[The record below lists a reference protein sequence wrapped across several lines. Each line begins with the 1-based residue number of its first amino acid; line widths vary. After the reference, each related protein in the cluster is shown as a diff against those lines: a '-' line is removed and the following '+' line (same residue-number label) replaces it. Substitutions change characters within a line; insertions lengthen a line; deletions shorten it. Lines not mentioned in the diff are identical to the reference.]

1 MHLTAFFVSFFKNYN
16 QRMNRKNGDFLS
28 YDEKYMRL
36 AMQLAG
42 NAIGRTSPNPL
53 VGAVI
58 VKDNRVVG
66 CGWHRKAGTPHA
78 EVHALNQAGELAQ
91 GADVY
96 VTLEPCAHYGKT
108 PPCAKALVEAK
119 VKNVYGGLLD
129 VNPKVAGKGFKI
141 LEDAGIHVE
150 YGFLQ
155 DELRKQNEVF
165 FKWIEHKKPFVVLK
179 AAMTLDGK
187 IATATGQSKWITNET
202 SRAYGYK
209 LRDIY
214 DGIMVGI
221 NTVIEDN
228 PMLTAR
234 VDGGKNPIRI
244 VVDSSLKIDINANVV
259 QDKSAKTIVATTDKA
274 DKDKILKLQAQ
285 NVDVIVVDKDEN
297 DKVDIEKLLNI
308 LGQQNICSIL
318 VEGGATLSGSFVAKK
333 LVDKVYFF
341 IAPKIVGGKE
351 AKTPVAGTG
360 ILNLQ
365 EALALK
371 DIQIEKLEED
381 ILIIGR
387 VDKDKV

>member
-1 MHLTAFFVSFFKNYN
+1 
-16 QRMNRKNGDFLS
+16 MNRKNGDFLS

-244 VVDSSLKIDINANVV
+244 VVDSSLRIDINANVV

-285 NVDVIVVDKDEN
+285 DVDVIVVDKDKN
-297 DKVDIEKLLNI
+297 DKVDIEKLLDI

-318 VEGGATLSGSFVAKK
+318 VEGGATLSGSFVARK

>member
-1 MHLTAFFVSFFKNYN
+1 
-16 QRMNRKNGDFLS
+16 MNRKNGDFLS

-165 FKWIEHKKPFVVLK
+165 FKWIEHKKPFIVLK

-244 VVDSSLKIDINANVV
+244 VVDSSLRIDINANVV

-285 NVDVIVVDKDEN
+285 DVDVIVVDKDKN
-297 DKVDIEKLLNI
+297 DKVDIEKLLDI

-333 LVDKVYFF
+333 LVDKVDFF

>member
-1 MHLTAFFVSFFKNYN
+1 
-16 QRMNRKNGDFLS
+16 MNRKNGDFLS
-28 YDEKYMRL
+28 YDEKYMKL

-259 QDKSAKTIVATTDKA
+259 QDKSAKTIIATTDKA

-285 NVDVIVVDKDEN
+285 DVDVIVVDKDEN
-297 DKVDIEKLLNI
+297 DKVDIEKLLDI

-371 DIQIEKLEED
+371 DIQVEKLDED

>member
-1 MHLTAFFVSFFKNYN
+1 
-16 QRMNRKNGDFLS
+16 MNRKNGDFLS

-141 LEDAGIHVE
+141 LENAGIHVE

-165 FKWIEHKKPFVVLK
+165 FKWIEHKKPFIVLK

-228 PMLTAR
+228 PMLTVR

-259 QDKSAKTIVATTDKA
+259 QDKSAKTIIATTDKA
-274 DKDKILKLQAQ
+274 NKDKILKLQAQ
-285 NVDVIVVDKDEN
+285 DVDVIVVDKDEN
-297 DKVDIEKLLNI
+297 DKVDIEKLLDI

-341 IAPKIVGGKE
+341 IAPKIIGGKE

-381 ILIIGR
+381 VLIIGR

>member
-1 MHLTAFFVSFFKNYN
+1 
-16 QRMNRKNGDFLS
+16 MNRKNGDFLS

-165 FKWIEHKKPFVVLK
+165 FKWIEHKKPFIVLK

-297 DKVDIEKLLNI
+297 DKVDIEKLLDI

-341 IAPKIVGGKE
+341 IAPRIVGGKE

>member
-1 MHLTAFFVSFFKNYN
+1 
-16 QRMNRKNGDFLS
+16 MNRKNGDFLS

-108 PPCAKALVEAK
+108 PPCSKALVEAK

-165 FKWIEHKKPFVVLK
+165 FKWIEHKKPFIVLK

-285 NVDVIVVDKDEN
+285 DVDVIVVDKDEN
-297 DKVDIEKLLNI
+297 DKVDIEKLLDILGQQNI
-308 LGQQNICSIL
+308 GQQNICSIL

-341 IAPKIVGGKE
+341 IAPKIIGGKE

-381 ILIIGR
+381 VLIIGR

>member
-1 MHLTAFFVSFFKNYN
+1 
-16 QRMNRKNGDFLS
+16 MNRKNGDFLS

-66 CGWHRKAGTPHA
+66 CGWHRKAGTSHA

-165 FKWIEHKKPFVVLK
+165 FKWIEHKKPFIVLK

-259 QDKSAKTIVATTDKA
+259 QDKSAKTIIATTDKA
-274 DKDKILKLQAQ
+274 NKDKILKLQAQ
-285 NVDVIVVDKDEN
+285 DVDVIVVDKDEN
-297 DKVDIEKLLNI
+297 DKVDIEKLLDI

-341 IAPKIVGGKE
+341 IAPKIIGGKE

-381 ILIIGR
+381 VLIIGR

>member
-1 MHLTAFFVSFFKNYN
+1 
-16 QRMNRKNGDFLS
+16 MNRKNGDFLS

-165 FKWIEHKKPFVVLK
+165 FKWIEHKKPFIVLK

-187 IATATGQSKWITNET
+187 IATVTGQSKWITNET

-285 NVDVIVVDKDEN
+285 DVDVIVVDKDEN
-297 DKVDIEKLLNI
+297 DKVDIEKLLDI

>member
-1 MHLTAFFVSFFKNYN
+1 
-16 QRMNRKNGDFLS
+16 MNRKNGDFLS

-244 VVDSSLKIDINANVV
+244 VVDSSLRIDINANVV

-285 NVDVIVVDKDEN
+285 DVDVIVVDKDEN
-297 DKVDIEKLLNI
+297 DKVDIEKLLDI
-308 LGQQNICSIL
+308 LGQKNICSIL

-341 IAPKIVGGKE
+341 IAPKIIGGKE

>member
-1 MHLTAFFVSFFKNYN
+1 
-16 QRMNRKNGDFLS
+16 MNRKNGDFLS

-91 GADVY
+91 SADVY

-165 FKWIEHKKPFVVLK
+165 FKWIEHKKPFIVLK

-285 NVDVIVVDKDEN
+285 DVDVIVVDKDEK
-297 DKVDIEKLLNI
+297 DKVDIEKLLDI

-341 IAPKIVGGKE
+341 IAPKIIGGKE

-365 EALALK
+365 EALTLK

>member
-1 MHLTAFFVSFFKNYN
+1 
-16 QRMNRKNGDFLS
+16 MNRKNGDFLS

-244 VVDSSLKIDINANVV
+244 VVDSSLRIDINANVV

>member
-1 MHLTAFFVSFFKNYN
+1 
-16 QRMNRKNGDFLS
+16 MNRKNGDFLS

-259 QDKSAKTIVATTDKA
+259 QDKSAKTIIATTDKA

-285 NVDVIVVDKDEN
+285 DVDVIVVDKDEN
-297 DKVDIEKLLNI
+297 DKVDIEKLLDI

-341 IAPKIVGGKE
+341 IAPKIIGGKE

-371 DIQIEKLEED
+371 DIQIGKLEED

>member
-1 MHLTAFFVSFFKNYN
+1 
-16 QRMNRKNGDFLS
+16 MNRKNGDFLS

-259 QDKSAKTIVATTDKA
+259 QDKSAKTIIATTDKA

-285 NVDVIVVDKDEN
+285 DVDVIVVDKDKN
-297 DKVDIEKLLNI
+297 DKVDIEKLLDI

>member
-1 MHLTAFFVSFFKNYN
+1 
-16 QRMNRKNGDFLS
+16 MNRKNGDFLS

-108 PPCAKALVEAK
+108 PPCSKALVEAK

-165 FKWIEHKKPFVVLK
+165 FKWIEHKKPFIILK

-285 NVDVIVVDKDEN
+285 DVDVIVVDKDEN
-297 DKVDIEKLLNI
+297 DKVDIEKLLDI

-351 AKTPVAGTG
+351 AKTPVAGIG

>member
-1 MHLTAFFVSFFKNYN
+1 
-16 QRMNRKNGDFLS
+16 MNRKNGDFLS

-165 FKWIEHKKPFVVLK
+165 FKWIEHKKPFIVLK

-285 NVDVIVVDKDEN
+285 DVDVIVVDKDEN
-297 DKVDIEKLLNI
+297 DKVDIEKLLDI

-341 IAPKIVGGKE
+341 IAPRIVGGKE

>member
-1 MHLTAFFVSFFKNYN
+1 
-16 QRMNRKNGDFLS
+16 MNRKNGDFLS

-228 PMLTAR
+228 PMLTSR

-274 DKDKILKLQAQ
+274 NKDKILKLQAQ
-285 NVDVIVVDKDEN
+285 DVDVIVVDKDEN
-297 DKVDIEKLLNI
+297 DKVDIEKLLDI

-341 IAPKIVGGKE
+341 IAPKIIGGKE

-381 ILIIGR
+381 VLIIGR

>member
-1 MHLTAFFVSFFKNYN
+1 
-16 QRMNRKNGDFLS
+16 MNRKNGDFLS

-165 FKWIEHKKPFVVLK
+165 FKWIEHKKPFIVLK

-259 QDKSAKTIVATTDKA
+259 QDKSAKTIIATTDKA

-285 NVDVIVVDKDEN
+285 NVDVIVVDKDKN
-297 DKVDIEKLLNI
+297 DKVDIEKLLDI

-318 VEGGATLSGSFVAKK
+318 VEGGATLSGSFVARK

-371 DIQIEKLEED
+371 DIQTEKLEED

>member
-1 MHLTAFFVSFFKNYN
+1 
-16 QRMNRKNGDFLS
+16 MNRKNGDFLS

-259 QDKSAKTIVATTDKA
+259 QDKSAKTIIATTDKA

-285 NVDVIVVDKDEN
+285 DVDVIVVDKDEN
-297 DKVDIEKLLNI
+297 DKVDIEKLLDI

-333 LVDKVYFF
+333 LVDKVDFF

>member
-1 MHLTAFFVSFFKNYN
+1 
-16 QRMNRKNGDFLS
+16 MNRKNGDFLS

-165 FKWIEHKKPFVVLK
+165 FKWIEHKKPFIVLK

-259 QDKSAKTIVATTDKA
+259 QDKSAKTIIATTDKA

-285 NVDVIVVDKDEN
+285 DVDVIVVDKDKN
-297 DKVDIEKLLNI
+297 DKVDIEKLLDI

-333 LVDKVYFF
+333 LVDKVDFF

>member
-1 MHLTAFFVSFFKNYN
+1 
-16 QRMNRKNGDFLS
+16 MNRKNGDFLS
-28 YDEKYMRL
+28 YDEKYMRF

-165 FKWIEHKKPFVVLK
+165 FKWIEHKKPFIVLK

-285 NVDVIVVDKDEN
+285 DVDVIVVDKDEN
-297 DKVDIEKLLNI
+297 DKVDIEKLLDI

>member
-1 MHLTAFFVSFFKNYN
+1 
-16 QRMNRKNGDFLS
+16 MNRKNGDFLS

-179 AAMTLDGK
+179 TAMTLDGK

-244 VVDSSLKIDINANVV
+244 VVDSSLRIDINANVV
-259 QDKSAKTIVATTDKA
+259 QDKSAKTIIATTDKA

-285 NVDVIVVDKDEN
+285 DVDVIVVDKDEN
-297 DKVDIEKLLNI
+297 DKVDIEKLLDI

>member
-1 MHLTAFFVSFFKNYN
+1 
-16 QRMNRKNGDFLS
+16 MNRKNGDFLS

-165 FKWIEHKKPFVVLK
+165 FKWIEHKKPFIVLK

-244 VVDSSLKIDINANVV
+244 VVDSSLRIDINANVV

-285 NVDVIVVDKDEN
+285 DVDVIVVDKDEN
-297 DKVDIEKLLNI
+297 DKVDIEKLLDI
-308 LGQQNICSIL
+308 LGQKNICSIL

-341 IAPKIVGGKE
+341 IAPKIIGGKE

-371 DIQIEKLEED
+371 DIQIEKIEED

>member
-1 MHLTAFFVSFFKNYN
+1 
-16 QRMNRKNGDFLS
+16 MNRKNGDFLS

-165 FKWIEHKKPFVVLK
+165 FKWIEHKKTFVVLK

-221 NTVIEDN
+221 NTVIEDD

-259 QDKSAKTIVATTDKA
+259 QDKSAKTIIATTDKA

-285 NVDVIVVDKDEN
+285 DVDVIVVDKDEN
-297 DKVDIEKLLNI
+297 DKVDIEKLLDI

-341 IAPKIVGGKE
+341 IAPKIIGGKE

>member
-1 MHLTAFFVSFFKNYN
+1 
-16 QRMNRKNGDFLS
+16 MNRKNGDFLS

-108 PPCAKALVEAK
+108 PPCSKALVEAK

-285 NVDVIVVDKDEN
+285 DVDVIVVDKDEN
-297 DKVDIEKLLNI
+297 DKVDIEKLLDI

-341 IAPKIVGGKE
+341 IAPKIIGGKE
-351 AKTPVAGTG
+351 AKTPVAGIG

>member
-1 MHLTAFFVSFFKNYN
+1 
-16 QRMNRKNGDFLS
+16 MNRKNGDFLS

-165 FKWIEHKKPFVVLK
+165 FKWIEHKKPFIVLK

-285 NVDVIVVDKDEN
+285 NVDVIVVDKDKN
-297 DKVDIEKLLNI
+297 DKVDIEKLLDI

-351 AKTPVAGTG
+351 AKTSVAGTG

>member
-1 MHLTAFFVSFFKNYN
+1 
-16 QRMNRKNGDFLS
+16 MNRKNGDFLS

-66 CGWHRKAGTPHA
+66 CGWHRKTGTPHA

>member
-1 MHLTAFFVSFFKNYN
+1 
-16 QRMNRKNGDFLS
+16 MNRKNGDFLS

-58 VKDNRVVG
+58 VKNNRVVG

-244 VVDSSLKIDINANVV
+244 VVDSSLRIDINANVV

-285 NVDVIVVDKDEN
+285 DVDVIVVDKDEN
-297 DKVDIEKLLNI
+297 DKVDIEKLLDI

>member
-1 MHLTAFFVSFFKNYN
+1 
-16 QRMNRKNGDFLS
+16 MNRKNGDFLS

-108 PPCAKALVEAK
+108 PPCSKALVEAK

-165 FKWIEHKKPFVVLK
+165 FKWIEHKKPFIVLK

-244 VVDSSLKIDINANVV
+244 VVDSNLKIDINANVV

-341 IAPKIVGGKE
+341 IAPKIIGGKE

>member
-1 MHLTAFFVSFFKNYN
+1 
-16 QRMNRKNGDFLS
+16 MNRKNGDFLS

-165 FKWIEHKKPFVVLK
+165 FKWIEHKKPFIVLK

-244 VVDSSLKIDINANVV
+244 VVDSSLRIDINANVV
-259 QDKSAKTIVATTDKA
+259 QDKSAKTIIATTDKA

-285 NVDVIVVDKDEN
+285 DIDVIVVDKDKN
-297 DKVDIEKLLNI
+297 DKVDIEKLLDI

-341 IAPKIVGGKE
+341 IAPKIIGGKE

>member
-1 MHLTAFFVSFFKNYN
+1 
-16 QRMNRKNGDFLS
+16 MNRKNGDFLS

-228 PMLTAR
+228 PMLTSR

-259 QDKSAKTIVATTDKA
+259 QDKSAKTIIATTDKA
-274 DKDKILKLQAQ
+274 NKDKILKLQAQ
-285 NVDVIVVDKDEN
+285 DVDVIVVDKDEN

-341 IAPKIVGGKE
+341 IAPKIIGGKE

>member
-1 MHLTAFFVSFFKNYN
+1 
-16 QRMNRKNGDFLS
+16 MNRKNGDFLS

-259 QDKSAKTIVATTDKA
+259 QDKSAKTIIATTDKA
-274 DKDKILKLQAQ
+274 DKDKFLKLQAQ
-285 NVDVIVVDKDEN
+285 DVDVIVVDKDEN
-297 DKVDIEKLLNI
+297 DKVDIEKLLDI
-308 LGQQNICSIL
+308 LGQKNICSIL

-341 IAPKIVGGKE
+341 IAPKIIGGKE

-371 DIQIEKLEED
+371 DIQIEKLKED

>member
-1 MHLTAFFVSFFKNYN
+1 
-16 QRMNRKNGDFLS
+16 MNRKNGDFLS

-228 PMLTAR
+228 PMLTVR

-259 QDKSAKTIVATTDKA
+259 QDKSAKTIIATTDKA
-274 DKDKILKLQAQ
+274 NKDKILKLQAQ
-285 NVDVIVVDKDEN
+285 DVDVIVVDKDKN
-297 DKVDIEKLLNI
+297 DKVDIEKLLDI

-371 DIQIEKLEED
+371 DIQVEKLDED

>member
-1 MHLTAFFVSFFKNYN
+1 
-16 QRMNRKNGDFLS
+16 MNRKNGDFLS

-165 FKWIEHKKPFVVLK
+165 FKWIEHKKPFIVLK

-259 QDKSAKTIVATTDKA
+259 QDKSAKTIIATTDKA

-285 NVDVIVVDKDEN
+285 DVDVIVVDKDEN
-297 DKVDIEKLLNI
+297 DKVDIEKLLDI

-341 IAPKIVGGKE
+341 IAPKIIGGKE

-365 EALALK
+365 EALTLK
-371 DIQIEKLEED
+371 DIKIEKLEED

>member
-1 MHLTAFFVSFFKNYN
+1 
-16 QRMNRKNGDFLS
+16 MNRKNGDFLS

-259 QDKSAKTIVATTDKA
+259 QDKSAKTIIATTDKA

-285 NVDVIVVDKDEN
+285 DVDVIVVDKDKN
-297 DKVDIEKLLNI
+297 DKVDIEKLLDI

-365 EALALK
+365 EALTLK

>member
-1 MHLTAFFVSFFKNYN
+1 
-16 QRMNRKNGDFLS
+16 MNRKNGDFLS

-36 AMQLAG
+36 AMQLAE

-244 VVDSSLKIDINANVV
+244 VVDSSLRIDINANVV
-259 QDKSAKTIVATTDKA
+259 QDKSAKTIIATTDKA

-285 NVDVIVVDKDEN
+285 DVDVIVVDKDEN
-297 DKVDIEKLLNI
+297 DKVDIEKLLDI

-341 IAPKIVGGKE
+341 IAPKIIGGKE

>member
-1 MHLTAFFVSFFKNYN
+1 
-16 QRMNRKNGDFLS
+16 MNRKNGDFLS
-28 YDEKYMRL
+28 YNEKYMRL

-244 VVDSSLKIDINANVV
+244 VVDSSLRIDINANVV

-285 NVDVIVVDKDEN
+285 DVDVIVVDKDEN
-297 DKVDIEKLLNI
+297 DKVDIEKLLDI

-341 IAPKIVGGKE
+341 IAPKIIGGKE

-371 DIQIEKLEED
+371 DIQFKKLEED

>member
-1 MHLTAFFVSFFKNYN
+1 
-16 QRMNRKNGDFLS
+16 MNRKNGDFLS

-165 FKWIEHKKPFVVLK
+165 FKWIEHKKPFIVLK

-244 VVDSSLKIDINANVV
+244 VVDSSLRIDINANVV

-285 NVDVIVVDKDEN
+285 DVDVIVVDKDEN
-297 DKVDIEKLLNI
+297 DKVDIEKLLDI
-308 LGQQNICSIL
+308 LGQKNICSIL

>member
-1 MHLTAFFVSFFKNYN
+1 
-16 QRMNRKNGDFLS
+16 MNRKNGDFLS

-108 PPCAKALVEAK
+108 PPCAKALVEVK

-274 DKDKILKLQAQ
+274 NKDKILKLQAQ
-285 NVDVIVVDKDEN
+285 DVDVIVVDKDKN
-297 DKVDIEKLLNI
+297 DKVDIEKLLDI

-341 IAPKIVGGKE
+341 IAPKIIGGKE

>member
-1 MHLTAFFVSFFKNYN
+1 
-16 QRMNRKNGDFLS
+16 MNRKNGDFLS

-108 PPCAKALVEAK
+108 PPCSKALVEAK

-165 FKWIEHKKPFVVLK
+165 FKWIEHKKPFIVLK

-285 NVDVIVVDKDEN
+285 DVDVIVVDKDEN
-297 DKVDIEKLLNI
+297 DKVDIEKLLDI

-341 IAPKIVGGKE
+341 IVPKIVGGKE